1 MTRRP
6 LYRIPKGSILE
17 MEGRRLR
24 VAVCEEGSFVVECE
38 ETGECISLPYERVE
52 AAIRARDCE
61 VIAPRDAAKRA
72 ALIEYTG
79 GYEEVTQL
87 PAQAQRDVQ
96 ARVALV
102 TAMNILR
109 DDGVKLTQRSMDKGG
124 EHRHRLL
131 QKAHE
136 LAPEFDF
143 LRYQRGGKQAGGFVA
158 PQGRTLDRYCVL
170 FRKFGGN
177 PVVLADRDHLK
188 GCREPR
194 LVPWQKN
201 FVNYV
206 INRVLKTTKPLFARI
221 YRLARKTFSRSA
233 QDIASCVAWP
243 SITTV
248 RNHYRALA
256 PIIKS
261 LGLEGAEQA
270 YNLLGSG
277 TTDVR
282 AHMYGEHLETDQYYV
297 SVFTQEDGTL
307 GAEVID
313 PKTAP
318 QELGENEV
326 CRLWLHVI
334 IDVATR
340 MPLGWIIAETADA
353 DHTMALLRMATRDKT
368 KEKVRYDC
376 KNDPAPPVRLAM
388 VSADNG
394 SATRNSRVY
403 AAQLGM
409 GMVVKANRTYRAN
422 DKPFIE
428 RLFGTM
434 QGKVLSVLPGYTGSH
449 PKHLPGYDSK
459 GGAKVTHDQ
468 LYGMITRYFMDEYPN
483 EPHRGTGMFGMTPRA
498 KLEDAL
504 TRFGTINPP
513 SQRQRVLYLGD
524 KCQARTTSEGVR
536 VCNIPFNSTKLQR
549 YAAGESKRVTVHVDP
564 DDLRQVLIT
573 AEGLDEV
580 LEADLSMTAF
590 KDLTLDEAID
600 VMETATKDNPERRAL
615 HQRDLERAIE
625 RYAREVETFSDH
637 RDPSNFQTL
646 EQLQKRADR
655 LTRVEVRPPASI
667 APTVPPGAIM
677 DRNATSG
684 VVAVKPAAGK
694 PATLSQNVSAKDASN
709 GSENAPSDI
718 KNMTFGP
725 VKDSKL

>member
-1 MTRRP
+1 MLPDYGPATQAP
-6 LYRIPKGSILE
+6 SVINFAIGSFNSILI
-17 MEGRRLR
+17 GRRVISALVIWER
-24 VAVCEEGSFVVECE
+24 AQDAGVRIEFRRHVLEEHGPGFHQATSGVWLSHHRLGPSLTLACVAFARPQPTTNLYDVKER
-38 ETGECISLPYERVE
+38 ECIAHQY
-52 AAIRARDCE
+52 
-61 VIAPRDAAKRA
+61 
-72 ALIEYTG
+72 
-79 GYEEVTQL
+79 
-87 PAQAQRDVQ
+87 
-96 ARVALV
+96 
-102 TAMNILR
+102 
-109 DDGVKLTQRSMDKGG
+109 KLGCCR
-124 EHRHRLL
+124 RL
-131 QKAHE
+131 Q
-136 LAPEFDF
+136 
-143 LRYQRGGKQAGGFVA
+143 
-158 PQGRTLDRYCVL
+158 
-170 FRKFGGN
+170 
-177 PVVLADRDHLK
+177 
-188 GCREPR
+188 
-194 LVPWQKN
+194 
-201 FVNYV
+201 
-206 INRVLKTTKPLFARI
+206 
-221 YRLARKTFSRSA
+221 
-233 QDIASCVAWP
+233 WP
-243 SITTV
+243 SG
-248 RNHYRALA
+248 
-256 PIIKS
+256 S
-261 LGLEGAEQA
+261 LCTS
-270 YNLLGSG
+270 Y
-277 TTDVR
+277 
-282 AHMYGEHLETDQYYV
+282 
-297 SVFTQEDGTL
+297 
-307 GAEVID
+307 
-313 PKTAP
+313 
-318 QELGENEV
+318 
-326 CRLWLHVI
+326 
-334 IDVATR
+334 
-340 MPLGWIIAETADA
+340 DA
-353 DHTMALLRMATRDKT
+353 DHSMALLRMATRDKT

-428 RLFGTM
+428 RLFGAM

-504 TRFGTINPP
+504 TRYGTINPP
-513 SQRQRVLYLGD
+513 SQRQRILYLGD

-536 VCNIPFNSTKLQR
+536 VCNIPFNSTQFQS
-549 YAAGESKRVTVHVDP
+549 YVAGESKRVTVHVDP

-625 RYAREVETFSDH
+625 RYAREVETFRDR

-646 EQLQKRADR
+646 EQLQQRADR

-667 APTVPPGAIM
+667 APTVPLGAIM

-694 PATLSQNVSAKDASN
+694 PATLSQNVPAKDASN